1 MYFITYQLIFPVV
14 TEHIHIASYAE
25 LARIIDAVLA
35 VVLH

>member
-14 TEHIHIASYAE
+14 TEHIHIVSYAE
-25 LARIIDAVLA
+25 PAWIVDAVLA